1 MEQYFL
7 EVSSLD
13 RSYDGVRIL
22 HQINLSLNKG
32 DFVGLIGP
40 NGSGKT
46 TLLKSIGRVLKPE
59 GGTIL
64 LSGQDIY
71 RVTQKR
77 VARKMATVPQETLV
91 TFDFTV
97 RDVVLMGRTPHLKR
111 LMGESPHDFEVVEQA
126 MRYAQISH
134 LSERS
139 ITELSGGEKQKV
151 IIAQA
156 LAQEPQLLLL
166 DEPTTHLDI
175 HHQLEILD
183 LIKGLSRQGLA
194 VISVFHD
201 LNLAAQYCDFLVLL
215 SDGRIRV
222 TGTPEEVLT
231 TEKIRESYGVEVVVG
246 RNEVTGKL
254 SITAYSHALTHERKG
269 DKGHGT

>member
-7 EVSSLD
+7 EVSRID
-13 RSYDGVRIL
+13 CSYDGMKIL
-22 HQINLSLNKG
+22 RQIDLSLNKG

-46 TLLKSIGRVLKPE
+46 TLLKVIGRVLKPDE
-59 GGTIL
+59 GAIIL
-64 LSGQDIY
+64 SERDIY
-71 RVTQKR
+71 RLSQKKI
-77 VARKMATVPQETLV
+77 AQQMATVPQETLLA
-91 TFDFTV
+91 FDFTV

-111 LMGESPHDFEVVEQA
+111 FMGESSYDLEVVKQA
-126 MRYAQISH
+126 MRYAQVTH
-134 LSERS
+134 LSERL

-156 LAQEPQLLLL
+156 LAQEPKLLLL

-201 LNLAAQYCDFLVLL
+201 LNLAAQYCDLLVLL
-215 SDGRIRV
+215 SQGRIQV
-222 TGTPEEVLT
+222 IGTPEEVLT
-231 TEKIRESYGVEVVVG
+231 SDNIRQSFGVEVVIG
-246 RNEVTGKL
+246 RNEKTGKL
-254 SITAYSHALTHERKG
+254 SITAYSSVSKEQ
-269 DKGHGT
+269 